1 MLEGRNLLDGDLLLL
16 VSVPGLDHST
26 VGSLA
31 EILDRFIPRSNL
43 TDGWIKLLEEIKT
56 FVINK

>member
-16 VSVPGLDHST
+16 LSVPGLDHSP

-43 TDGWIKLLEEIKT
+43 TDGWIKLL
-56 FVINK
+56 

>member
-16 VSVPGLDHST
+16 VSVPGLDHSP
-26 VGSLA
+26 VGSLT

-43 TDGWIKLLEEIKT
+43 TDGWIKLL
-56 FVINK
+56 